1 MSFGS
6 CIRFSSSHIT
16 IVLFQALQ
24 RENFASKFLE
34 VNEKIEKALDDLS
47 YRNLHIS
54 EEVLEQVI

>member
-6 CIRFSSSHIT
+6 YIRFSSSHIT

-47 YRNLHIS
+47 YGNLHIS